1 MTARTAPSTF
11 PDFLQRAAHCFE
23 TLPELRQGASKLRQV
38 AESSNQPFNL
48 AVVGRM
54 KVGKSTLMNS
64 LVGRELAV
72 ADVEEATA
80 TVNWFCHGTGA
91 QTAQFIVHWKDGRTE
106 SFPVERL
113 KGEWTGKSA
122 EVKARAEKA
131 ARLQLF
137 ADLPRLREV
146 QIIDTPGSGAA
157 VEAHERGIKEFL
169 NPDVFKLSAAEGNK
183 ADAIVYVVAPVGRE
197 SDVENL
203 ELFHSG
209 RLTNSGPY
217 NSVCVVHKWDCLDAA
232 DPFGEARRKGER
244 LFEQLSGMVAKV
256 IPVSGPIAL
265 AARAAPDDFFER
277 LLKVTSSA
285 SESDFENALKIE
297 RRWKQDPDRAE
308 ILDLFPLPWASF
320 TLIARQLRGIR
331 VGDIATAKARCEDYS
346 RIRELEEFIEERF
359 FSQAAIIKKRQI
371 LEKTEQVYVPSIKTL
386 ELEGNRLADDAEN
399 GRKGAKLLHGEPQ
412 LSQWMLDKS
421 EDWQRRQEST
431 EAELISLDREW
442 GEHRA
447 ELDGLQMDLEISR
460 EMDVQPD
467 LFPQHDKH
475 RIRSLC
481 DHLAT
486 PQRRSQMGS
495 AQIATLQEIRTMIDF
510 YRSKA
515 NRSSRKNQRL
525 FEHVVKRLE
534 SACELLTSKLNS
546 LLL

>member
-11 PDFLQRAAHCFE
+11 PDFLLRSAECFE
-23 TLPELRQGASKLRQV
+23 TLPELRHGASKLRQI
-38 AESSNQPFNL
+38 ANSSSQPFNL

-54 KVGKSTLMNS
+54 KVGKSTLINS

-80 TVNWFCHGTGA
+80 TVNWFCHGTEA

-106 SFPVERL
+106 AFPREKL
-113 KGEWTGKSA
+113 KADWTGKSA
-122 EVKARAEKA
+122 EVMERAEKA
-131 ARLQLF
+131 ARLELF
-137 ADLPRLREV
+137 ADAPSLRRV
-146 QIIDTPGSGAA
+146 QIIDTPGSGSAN
-157 VEAHERGIKEFL
+157 EAHEHAAKGFL

-183 ADAIVYVVAPVGRE
+183 ADAIVYVVGPVGME
-197 SDVENL
+197 GDVENL
-203 ELFHSG
+203 KLF
-209 RLTNSGPY
+209 NSGPY
-217 NSVCVVHKWDCLDAA
+217 NSVCVLHRWDELSVS
-232 DPFGEARRKGER
+232 DPLEEAKRMGGL
-244 LFEQLSGMVAKV
+244 LFELWSGMVAKV

-308 ILDLFPLPWASF
+308 ILALFPLPWASF

-331 VGDIATAKARCEDYS
+331 LGDIATAKARCEDYS

-386 ELEGNRLADDAEN
+386 ELEVNRLADDAKS
-399 GRKGAKLLHGEPQ
+399 GRKGAKMLQDDPPLY
-412 LSQWMLDKS
+412 QWMLDKS

-495 AQIATLQEIRTMIDF
+495 AQIATLHEIRTMIDF

-515 NRSSRKNQRL
+515 NRSSKKNQRL

-546 LLL
+546 LVL